1 MIRIL
6 GDVGVAYGELEQKWT
21 TKCVSQR
28 PAHAT
33 LSNAPRSPRCR
44 HRLTHLRLPHRDA
57 VAVIKEYAPDV
68 LLLDHY
74 IPPKTGLAVLEAL
87 NAAVAD
93 GSVARPRYIIAM
105 SSVQRCN
112 SAMMAAG
119 ADAGFI
125 KWDVPLWAGWARRT
139 DRGQPPSE

>member
-1 MIRIL
+1 MAAADAASYRVLAFEDTYAMVRIL
-6 GDVGVAYGELEQKWT
+6 GDAGVAYAELEQKWT
-21 TKCVSQR
+21 TK
-28 PAHAT
+28 
-33 LSNAPRSPRCR
+33 
-44 HRLTHLRLPHRDA
+44 DA
-57 VAVIKEYAPDV
+57 VAVIKEFAPDV

-74 IPPKTGLAVLEAL
+74 IPPKTGLVVLEAL

-125 KWDVPLWAGWARRT
+125 KWDVPLWAGWARRP